1 VEAEGVT
8 IPAQG
13 QDMTQSEEVKIGKQV
28 SLQTLLSGL
37 QTIALLGSIAG
48 VFLTIG
54 RRDATL
60 DGQGERIRELAT
72 ITSDLVKLTSA
83 LSATD
88 REYAAKID
96 SIQAR
101 IDRLERKP

>member
-1 VEAEGVT
+1 MTDQTEAKLGR
-8 IPAQG
+8 
-13 QDMTQSEEVKIGKQV
+13 QV
-28 SLQTLLSGL
+28 STQTVLQFI
-37 QTIALLGSIAG
+37 QTAVLLGSIGG

-72 ITSDLVKLTSA
+72 ITADLARAVST
-83 LSATD
+83 LSAND
-88 REYAAKID
+88 REYGARLE
-96 SIQAR
+96 SINAR

>member
-1 VEAEGVT
+1 
-8 IPAQG
+8 
-13 QDMTQSEEVKIGKQV
+13 MSEETEVKIGKQV
-28 SLQTLLSGL
+28 SLQTLFSGL
-37 QTIALLGSIAG
+37 QTIMLLGSIAG

-60 DGQGERIRELAT
+60 DAQGDRIRELAT
-72 ITSDLVKLTSA
+72 ITSDLARTVST

-88 REYAAKID
+88 REFGARID
-96 SIQAR
+96 AIQTR